1 MQADISKYSLGI
13 DVSGKTL
20 AACVSALCQGQQV
33 KVKATRSFDNAP
45 GGFKSLHQWVQGH
58 HKDESVPL
66 VVVMEATGVYHE
78 RLAGFLHKEG
88 HAVSVVLP
96 SVAKKYQQSLGMNS
110 KSDPQD
116 AKALAQMGAERS
128 LKVWEP
134 PSDFISQMKNLSR
147 HRETLQESRT
157 VAGNRLHAE
166 ESSAAPSKLVCK
178 QLRQQLKLIDRQLKK
193 LAEGMDKLLG
203 QQNEVNSK
211 IQKIASSIKGVGV
224 ETVATLVAETNGFE
238 AFSSR
243 SQLVR
248 YAGYD
253 VVENTSGN
261 RKGKTRISKK
271 GNSHIRR
278 AMYFPAVNV
287 VRWEV
292 GTFPNL
298 YKRVLE
304 RTKITMKGYV
314 AVQRKLLCLIYTL
327 WKKDEEFD
335 PDFSK

>member
-1 MQADISKYSLGI
+1 MQADILKYSLGI

-20 AACVSALCQGQQV
+20 AVCVSALGQEQEV
-33 KVKATRSFDNAP
+33 KVKATRSFNNTAS
-45 GGFKSLHQWVQGH
+45 GFASLHQWTQTQR
-58 HKDESVPL
+58 KDQAAPL
-66 VVVMEATGVYHE
+66 SVVMEATGIYHE
-78 RLAGFLHKEG
+78 RLAEFLFKEG
-88 HAVSVVLP
+88 YTVSVVLP
-96 SVAKKYQQSLGMNS
+96 SVAKKYQQSLGMTS
-110 KSDPQD
+110 KTDPQD
-116 AKALAQMGAERS
+116 AKALAQMGAERK
-128 LKVWEP
+128 LKTWAP
-134 PSDFISQMKNLSR
+134 PVDFISQMKNLSR
-147 HRETLQESRT
+147 HHEVLQKISTET
-157 VAGNRLHAE
+157 GNRLHAE
-166 ESSAAPSKLVCK
+166 ELSSAPNKLVVE
-178 QLRQQLKLIDRQLKK
+178 QLNEQLKMFDQQLEK
-193 LAEGMDKLLG
+193 LAEAMEELLKQPNG
-203 QQNEVNSK
+203 FSTK
-211 IQKIASSIKGVGV
+211 IQKIADSLKGVGV
-224 ETVATLVAETNGFE
+224 VTLATVAAETNGFE
-238 AFSSR
+238 AFSSQ

-253 VVENTSGN
+253 VVENQSGN

-278 AMYFPAVNV
+278 AMYFPAINV

-304 RTKITMKGYV
+304 RTKIPMKGYV